1 MKVVVKKSSLATFK
15 ANALAA
21 SIAMSALVLT
31 GCGEEPVE
39 QTIAPA
45 IKPALTEIVATQSGD
60 ELSFNGVIRA
70 AERADLAFRVG
81 GRLTEILVKEGD
93 QVKQG
98 QILALLDARDA
109 KTALESAQ
117 LELKNTTLEYK
128 RAKTVFE
135 KSQAISKADLDA
147 ITTRYDL
154 AKNRVEDAKRQL
166 EYTELK
172 APFDGV
178 IGRKL
183 VDNHVQIQA
192 NAPVIVLHD
201 LSDLEVVINIPHKV
215 MLSGV
220 NSRDA
225 SAELSAIP
233 GQHFPLELRTFATE
247 ADPVSQTYPVV
258 LGFSDL
264 KGFRVLPGMA
274 VKVIPENSENGALEN
289 VTVPLTAVVPDNQG
303 KQFVW
308 VVSNDNKAEKRYV
321 EVGALLKNRIV
332 VKNNLKIGER
342 IIIAGVSSV
351 KEGMEVRPYT
361 DARVG
366 A

>member
-1 MKVVVKKSSLATFK
+1 MVVKKSPLAAFK

-21 SIAMSALVLT
+21 SIAMSALILT
-31 GCGEEPVE
+31 GCSEEPVQ
-39 QTIAPA
+39 QTVAPV
-45 IKPALTEIVATQSGD
+45 IKPALTEVVSTQSGD
-60 ELSFNGVIRA
+60 ELSFNGVVRA

-81 GRLTEILVKEGD
+81 GRLTNIMVKEGD
-93 QVKQG
+93 QVKKG
-98 QILALLDARDA
+98 QVLALLDARDA

-117 LELKNTTLEYK
+117 LELKNTTLEYN
-128 RAKTVFE
+128 RAKAVFE

-147 ITTRYDL
+147 ITTRFDL

-192 NAPVIVLHD
+192 NAPIIVLHD

-247 ADPVSQTYPVV
+247 ADPVSQTYPIV
-258 LGFSDL
+258 LGFADL

-274 VKVIPENSENGALEN
+274 VKVIPANSESDALEN
-289 VTVPLTAVVPDNQG
+289 ITVPLTAVVPDNQG

-308 VVSNDNKAEKRYV
+308 VVGEDNTAQKRYID
-321 EVGALLKNRIV
+321 VGALLKNRIV
-332 VKNNLKIGER
+332 VKDNLNVGER
-342 IIIAGVSSV
+342 VIIAGVSSV
-351 KEGMEVRPYT
+351 KEGIEVRPYT

>member
-1 MKVVVKKSSLATFK
+1 MVVKKSPLASFK

-21 SIAMSALVLT
+21 SIAMSALALT
-31 GCGEEPVE
+31 GCGEEPV
-39 QTIAPA
+39 QLTVAPV
-45 IKPALTEIVATQSGD
+45 IKPALTEIVSTQSGD
-60 ELSFNGVIRA
+60 ELSFNGVVRA

-93 QVKQG
+93 QVKEG
-98 QILALLDARDA
+98 QVLALLDARDA
-109 KTALESAQ
+109 KTALESAE
-117 LELKNTTLEYK
+117 LELKNTTLEYQ
-128 RAKTVFE
+128 RAKAIFE
-135 KSQAISKADLDA
+135 KSQAISKSDLDA
-147 ITTRYDL
+147 LTTRFDL

-172 APFDGV
+172 APFDGI

-220 NSRDA
+220 SSSEA
-225 SAELSAIP
+225 TAVLSTIP

-247 ADPVSQTYPVV
+247 AEPVSQTYPIV

-274 VKVIPENSENGALEN
+274 VKVVPANGSNHSLEN
-289 VTVPLTAVVPDNQG
+289 ITLPLTAVVPDNQG

-308 VVSNDNKAEKRYV
+308 VVGDDNTAQKRYV

-332 VKNNLKIGER
+332 IEDNLKIGER
-342 IIIAGVSSV
+342 VIIAGVSSV
-351 KEGMEVRPYT
+351 KEGMTVRPYT